1 MTLSQTNKDD
11 AVVTGDII
19 SKFKFMGPALVEASA
34 GTGKTYTITGLVVRL
49 LLGDYGE
56 KVELT
61 PLSIDKMAIMTFTNA
76 ATYDLKRKIRERIHS
91 TRIDLQNPKGGD
103 ELVQR
108 IRKLFTDPKDPN
120 KLKAAILLLTVAER
134 DIDRASIS
142 TIHSFCGGLLKRYA
156 TGAQIALNAEFIK
169 DDLALKEEALVYAIR
184 ELTYNQNLEEAF
196 VAPSV
201 ESPLSPETAPL
212 LGTASLAEDVANNE
226 TTPGG
231 DVKPNSEFD
240 FNAPRSNL
248 AFFEFLRLNN
258 LIDTSKLID
267 DFSDYSAVTVNMY
280 KRLKVNN
287 RVANYASLAEIG
299 RDFYCAGGRMK
310 PRPGVTVDLS
320 EIGKLEKKET
330 KNNST
335 EDSAYVNMVKD
346 CIFRRAL
353 EIFERLKNNLG
364 VLTSDDYLFRLD
376 YALKTKSEAGMV
388 IASEVRRQYPVMF
401 IDEFQDTDP
410 VQFDIVKRIY
420 LDYFA
425 QPGND
430 WYQKIGSSKI
440 PTGFYI
446 IGDPKQAIY
455 SFRGADIDCY
465 LKARAAV
472 KSIGNIG
479 NIGNIGKWPNVYR
492 LDTNY
497 RSDRNLVQAVNYLF
511 DPRYFGRSLML
522 GRENDIAFEPVKSPQ
537 DRQDREQSGFN
548 IEQPDFKAFNFL
560 VLKDS
565 TGNKEERKNL
575 VAKHAVKT
583 IVELMLGGTL
593 TRQQKI
599 RQKIR
604 YQDIAILV
612 NAAADAQIIG
622 KYLTQAGIPY
632 VYGSE
637 RATVQGTP
645 EFKAIIAL
653 MRACCSP
660 RREEIIKLLVSSL
673 FNFTGQELDA
683 LLIGE
688 KFDQIV
694 HFITECTVM
703 WREQGFMALMM
714 KFLFTREVFGS
725 WSINDELSATPG
737 GSQIFTNIMHT
748 AEIAQALSLNAKAPE
763 NLLPLMESL
772 VDQPEGAEQLLETGI
787 DTVIRLPAV
796 EEVVKIVTSH
806 ASKGLEYPIVLMPF
820 AGFGRKKN
828 SKTSF
833 CYVYNEDDENRTR
846 LYDITVG
853 NTEGCKAFEAYVRDN
868 SWEQTRLWY
877 VAATRARHAMFV
889 WVDESES
896 KNSNNEIPAPAKTVF
911 HDFKSKQAQA
921 EDAELIFKVEEFK
934 PQDCVVPDR
943 NWRPRDPKNFT
954 SLAVEIPTANMID
967 AQWRISSYSGLTSV
981 RGTKVRP
988 DIENEALQHREDDPV
1003 LIADDVTSIDLE
1015 PLKPTSASMGEKP
1028 KAEAS
1033 VTQKEPLDLAPEGAL
1048 DSAKLYTRF
1057 TFPRG
1062 AAAGTFLHDVLEH
1075 VSFSTVKTK
1084 DPAENSLNT
1093 QAVQTGSQAGTL
1105 GASTGHTLEDALTHS
1120 LKNIDYNAVS
1130 AAWRPQVLQNDNTVR
1145 DGLGFAPLSTWLRD
1159 VIETPLGGFKLQDL
1173 SDKNCVKEMEFL
1185 LSMPNTISS
1194 GFYST
1199 AAPNQTLNGLINDFY
1214 EREDPQMLEYV
1225 KEAQVSFADVKGLMT
1240 GFIDL
1245 LAIHE
1250 GRFYVIDY
1258 KSNHLG
1264 DEPEAYSYEAMKK
1277 AVAAHRYD
1285 VQYLIYTVAVHRF
1298 LKKVYGSKYSYD
1310 MIGGV
1315 RYLFLRGMSGSL
1327 GIGAKGV
1334 DIEANTYA
1342 PGVFGLRLP
1351 EDLIN
1356 ELDAYFGGTL

>member
-1 MTLSQTNKDD
+1 MTLSQTNALTSLDA

-19 SKFKFMGPALVEASA
+19 SKFKFKGPALVEASA

-56 KVELT
+56 DVELT

-91 TRIDLQNPKGGD
+91 TRIALQSPEGGD

-169 DDLALKEEALVYAIR
+169 DDSALKEEALVYAIR

-212 LGTASLAEDVANNE
+212 LGTASLAEDVANNF

-231 DVKPNSEFD
+231 DVKLNSEFD
-240 FNAPRSNL
+240 FNASRSNF

-267 DFSDYSAVTVNMY
+267 DFSDYSAVTVNMF

-299 RDFYCAGGRMK
+299 RDFYCRGGRMK

-472 KSIGNIG
+472 KSIA
-479 NIGNIGKWPNVYR
+479 IGKGKGPNVYR

-497 RSDRNLVQAVNYLF
+497 RSDSNLVQAVNYLF

-522 GRENDIAFEPVKSPQ
+522 GREHDIAFEPVKSPQ
-537 DRQDREQSGFN
+537 GRELSGFSIEQSN
-548 IEQPDFKAFNFL
+548 FKAFNFL

-593 TRQQKI
+593 TRQKI

-612 NAAADAQIIG
+612 NAEADAQIIE

-673 FNFTGQELDA
+673 FNFTAQELDA

-688 KFDQIV
+688 KFDQLV
-694 HFITECTVM
+694 HFLTECTVM

-763 NLLPLMESL
+763 NLLPLMEGL
-772 VDQPEGAEQLLETGI
+772 VDQPEGTEQLLETGI
-787 DTVIRLPAV
+787 DPVIRLPAV

-820 AGFGRKKN
+820 VGFGRKKN
-828 SKTSF
+828 GKTSF

-889 WVDESES
+889 WVDES

-911 HDFKSKQAQA
+911 NDFMSMQTQA
-921 EDAELIFKVEEFK
+921 EVERLFKVEEFT

-943 NWRPRDPKNFT
+943 NWRQRDTQDFT

-967 AQWRISSYSGLTSV
+967 AKWRISSYSGLTAV

-1003 LIADDVTSIDLE
+1003 LMADDDLTSIDFE
-1015 PLKPTSASMGEKP
+1015 PLKPTSASMGVKH

-1033 VTQKEPLDLAPEGAL
+1033 VTPKEPLDLAPKVAL

-1084 DPAENSLNT
+1084 APAENSLNT
-1093 QAVQTGSQAGTL
+1093 AVLTGAQGGAL
-1105 GASTGHTLEDALTHS
+1105 GSSTGRTLEDALTHS

-1130 AAWRPQVLQNDNTVR
+1130 AVWRPQVLQNDNTVR

-1199 AAPNQTLNGLINDFY
+1199 AASNQTLNGLINDFY
-1214 EREDPQMLEYV
+1214 KREDPQMLEYV

-1315 RYLFLRGMSGSL
+1315 RYLFLRGMSGSSGL
-1327 GIGAKGV
+1327 GAKGT
-1334 DIEANTYA
+1334 DKEANTYA

>member
-1 MTLSQTNKDD
+1 MTLSQTNALTSLDA

-19 SKFKFMGPALVEASA
+19 SKFKFKGPALVEASA

-56 KVELT
+56 DVELT

-91 TRIDLQNPKGGD
+91 TRIALQSPEGGD

-169 DDLALKEEALVYAIR
+169 DDSALKEEALVYAIR

-212 LGTASLAEDVANNE
+212 LGTASLAEDVANNF

-231 DVKPNSEFD
+231 DVKLNSEFD
-240 FNAPRSNL
+240 FNASRSNF

-267 DFSDYSAVTVNMY
+267 DFSDYSAVTVNMF

-299 RDFYCAGGRMK
+299 RDFYCRGGRMK

-472 KSIGNIG
+472 KSIA
-479 NIGNIGKWPNVYR
+479 IGKGKGPNVYR

-497 RSDRNLVQAVNYLF
+497 RSDSNLVQAVNYLF

-522 GRENDIAFEPVKSPQ
+522 GREHDIAFEPVKSPQ
-537 DRQDREQSGFN
+537 GRELSGFSIEQSN
-548 IEQPDFKAFNFL
+548 FKAFNFL

-593 TRQQKI
+593 TRQKI

-612 NAAADAQIIG
+612 NAEADAQIIE

-673 FNFTGQELDA
+673 FNFTAQELDA

-688 KFDQIV
+688 KFDQLV
-694 HFITECTVM
+694 HFLTECTVM

-763 NLLPLMESL
+763 NLLPLMEGL
-772 VDQPEGAEQLLETGI
+772 VDQPEGTEQLLETGI
-787 DTVIRLPAV
+787 DPVIRLPAV

-828 SKTSF
+828 GKTSF

-889 WVDESES
+889 WVDES

-911 HDFKSKQAQA
+911 NDFMSMQTQA
-921 EDAELIFKVEEFK
+921 EVERLFKVEEFT

-943 NWRPRDPKNFT
+943 NWRQRDTQDFT

-967 AQWRISSYSGLTSV
+967 AKWRISSYSGLTAV

-1003 LIADDVTSIDLE
+1003 LMADDDLTSIDFE
-1015 PLKPTSASMGEKP
+1015 PLKPTSASMGVKH

-1033 VTQKEPLDLAPEGAL
+1033 VTPKEPLDLAPKVAL

-1084 DPAENSLNT
+1084 APAENSLNT
-1093 QAVQTGSQAGTL
+1093 AVLTGAQGGAL
-1105 GASTGHTLEDALTHS
+1105 GSSTGRTLEDALTHS

-1130 AAWRPQVLQNDNTVR
+1130 AVWRPQVLQNDNTVR

-1199 AAPNQTLNGLINDFY
+1199 AASNQTLNGLINDFY
-1214 EREDPQMLEYV
+1214 KREDPQMLEYV

-1315 RYLFLRGMSGSL
+1315 RYLFLRGMSGSSGL
-1327 GIGAKGV
+1327 GAKGT
-1334 DIEANTYA
+1334 DKEANTYA

>member
-1 MTLSQTNKDD
+1 MTLSQTNALTSLDA

-19 SKFKFMGPALVEASA
+19 SKFKFKGPALVEASA

-56 KVELT
+56 DVELT

-91 TRIDLQNPKGGD
+91 TRIALQSPEGGD

-169 DDLALKEEALVYAIR
+169 DDSALKEEALVYAIR

-212 LGTASLAEDVANNE
+212 LGTASLAEDVANNF

-231 DVKPNSEFD
+231 DVKLNSEFD
-240 FNAPRSNL
+240 FNASRSNF

-267 DFSDYSAVTVNMY
+267 DFSDYSAVTVNMF

-299 RDFYCAGGRMK
+299 RDFYCRGGRMK

-472 KSIGNIG
+472 KSIA
-479 NIGNIGKWPNVYR
+479 IGKGKGPNVYR

-497 RSDRNLVQAVNYLF
+497 RSDSNLVQAVNYLF

-522 GRENDIAFEPVKSPQ
+522 GREHDIAFEPVKSPQ
-537 DRQDREQSGFN
+537 GRELSGFSIEQSN
-548 IEQPDFKAFNFL
+548 FKAFNFL

-593 TRQQKI
+593 TRQKI

-612 NAAADAQIIG
+612 NAEADAQIIE

-673 FNFTGQELDA
+673 FNFTAQELDA

-688 KFDQIV
+688 KFDQLV
-694 HFITECTVM
+694 HFLTECTVM

-763 NLLPLMESL
+763 NLLPLMEGL
-772 VDQPEGAEQLLETGI
+772 VDQPEGTEQLLETGI
-787 DTVIRLPAV
+787 DPVIRLPAV

-828 SKTSF
+828 GKTSF

-889 WVDESES
+889 WVDES

-911 HDFKSKQAQA
+911 HDFMSMQTQA
-921 EDAELIFKVEEFK
+921 EVERLFKVEEFT

-943 NWRPRDPKNFT
+943 NWRQRDTQDFT

-967 AQWRISSYSGLTSV
+967 AKWRISSYSGLTAV

-1003 LIADDVTSIDLE
+1003 LMADDDLTSIDFE
-1015 PLKPTSASMGEKP
+1015 PLKPTSASMGVKH

-1033 VTQKEPLDLAPEGAL
+1033 VTPKEPLDLAPKVAL

-1084 DPAENSLNT
+1084 APAENSLNT
-1093 QAVQTGSQAGTL
+1093 AVLTGAQGGAL
-1105 GASTGHTLEDALTHS
+1105 GSSTGRTLEDALTHS

-1130 AAWRPQVLQNDNTVR
+1130 AVWRPQVLQNDNTVR

-1199 AAPNQTLNGLINDFY
+1199 AASNQTLNGLINDFY
-1214 EREDPQMLEYV
+1214 KREDPQMLEYV

-1315 RYLFLRGMSGSL
+1315 RYLFLRGMSGSSGL
-1327 GIGAKGV
+1327 GAKGT
-1334 DIEANTYA
+1334 DKEANTYA

>member
-1 MTLSQTNKDD
+1 MTLSQTNALTSLDA

-19 SKFKFMGPALVEASA
+19 SKFKFKGPALVEASA

-56 KVELT
+56 DVELT

-91 TRIDLQNPKGGD
+91 TRIALQSPEGGD

-169 DDLALKEEALVYAIR
+169 DDSALKEEALVYAIR

-212 LGTASLAEDVANNE
+212 LGTASLAEDVANNF

-231 DVKPNSEFD
+231 DVKLNSEFD
-240 FNAPRSNL
+240 FNASRSNF

-267 DFSDYSAVTVNMY
+267 DFSDYSAVTVNMF

-299 RDFYCAGGRMK
+299 RDFYCRGGRMK

-472 KSIGNIG
+472 KSIA
-479 NIGNIGKWPNVYR
+479 IGKGKGPNVYR

-497 RSDRNLVQAVNYLF
+497 RSDSNLVQAVNYLF

-522 GRENDIAFEPVKSPQ
+522 GREHDIAFEPVKSPQ
-537 DRQDREQSGFN
+537 GRELSGFSIEQSN
-548 IEQPDFKAFNFL
+548 FKAFNFL

-593 TRQQKI
+593 TRQKI

-612 NAAADAQIIG
+612 NAEADAQIIE

-645 EFKAIIAL
+645 EFKAIIAI

-673 FNFTGQELDA
+673 FNFTAQELDA

-688 KFDQIV
+688 KFDQLV
-694 HFITECTVM
+694 HFLTECTVM

-763 NLLPLMESL
+763 NLLPLMEGL
-772 VDQPEGAEQLLETGI
+772 VDQPEGTEQLLETGI
-787 DTVIRLPAV
+787 DPVIRLPAV

-828 SKTSF
+828 GKTSF

-889 WVDESES
+889 WVDES

-911 HDFKSKQAQA
+911 NDFMSMQTQA
-921 EDAELIFKVEEFK
+921 EVERLFKVEEFT

-943 NWRPRDPKNFT
+943 NWRQRDTQDFT

-967 AQWRISSYSGLTSV
+967 AKWRISSYSGLTAV

-1003 LIADDVTSIDLE
+1003 LMADDDLTSIDFE
-1015 PLKPTSASMGEKP
+1015 PLKPTSASMGVKH

-1033 VTQKEPLDLAPEGAL
+1033 VTPKEPLDLAPKVAL

-1084 DPAENSLNT
+1084 APAENSLNT
-1093 QAVQTGSQAGTL
+1093 AVLTGAQGGAL
-1105 GASTGHTLEDALTHS
+1105 GSSTGRTLEDALTHS

-1130 AAWRPQVLQNDNTVR
+1130 AVWRPQVLQNDNTVR

-1199 AAPNQTLNGLINDFY
+1199 AASNQTLNGLINDFY
-1214 EREDPQMLEYV
+1214 KREDPQMLEYV

-1315 RYLFLRGMSGSL
+1315 RYLFLRGMSGSSGL
-1327 GIGAKGV
+1327 GAKGT
-1334 DIEANTYA
+1334 DKEANTYA

>member
-1 MTLSQTNKDD
+1 MTLSQTNALTSLDA

-19 SKFKFMGPALVEASA
+19 SKFKFKGPALVEASA

-56 KVELT
+56 DVELT

-91 TRIDLQNPKGGD
+91 TRIALQSPEGGD

-169 DDLALKEEALVYAIR
+169 DDSALKEEALVYAIR

-212 LGTASLAEDVANNE
+212 LGTASLAEDVANNF

-231 DVKPNSEFD
+231 DVKLNSEFD
-240 FNAPRSNL
+240 FNASRSNF

-267 DFSDYSAVTVNMY
+267 DFSDYSAVTVNMF

-299 RDFYCAGGRMK
+299 RDFYCRGGRMK

-472 KSIGNIG
+472 KSIA
-479 NIGNIGKWPNVYR
+479 IGKGKGPNVYR

-497 RSDRNLVQAVNYLF
+497 RSDSNLVQAVNYLF

-522 GRENDIAFEPVKSPQ
+522 GREHDIAFEPVKSPQ
-537 DRQDREQSGFN
+537 GRELSGFSIEQSN
-548 IEQPDFKAFNFL
+548 FKAFNFL

-593 TRQQKI
+593 TRQKI

-612 NAAADAQIIG
+612 NAEADAQIIE

-673 FNFTGQELDA
+673 FNFTAQELDA

-688 KFDQIV
+688 KFDQLV
-694 HFITECTVM
+694 HFLTECTVM

-763 NLLPLMESL
+763 NLLPLMEGL
-772 VDQPEGAEQLLETGI
+772 VDQPEGTEQLLETGI
-787 DTVIRLPAV
+787 DPVIRLPAV

-828 SKTSF
+828 GKTSF

-889 WVDESES
+889 WVDES

-911 HDFKSKQAQA
+911 NDFMSMQTQA
-921 EDAELIFKVEEFK
+921 EVERLFKVEEFT

-943 NWRPRDPKNFT
+943 NWRQRDTQDFT

-967 AQWRISSYSGLTSV
+967 AKWRISSYSGLTAV

-1003 LIADDVTSIDLE
+1003 LMADDDLTSIDFE
-1015 PLKPTSASMGEKP
+1015 PLKPTSASMGVKH

-1033 VTQKEPLDLAPEGAL
+1033 VTPKEPLDLAPKVAL

-1084 DPAENSLNT
+1084 APAENSLNT
-1093 QAVQTGSQAGTL
+1093 AVLTGAQGGAL
-1105 GASTGHTLEDALTHS
+1105 GSSTGRTLEDALTHS

-1130 AAWRPQVLQNDNTVR
+1130 AVWRPQVLQNDNTVR

-1199 AAPNQTLNGLINDFY
+1199 AALNQTLNGLINDFY
-1214 EREDPQMLEYV
+1214 KREDPQMLEYV

-1315 RYLFLRGMSGSL
+1315 RYLFLRGMSGSSGL
-1327 GIGAKGV
+1327 GAKGT
-1334 DIEANTYA
+1334 DKEANTYA

>member
-1 MTLSQTNKDD
+1 MTLSQTNALTSLDA

-19 SKFKFMGPALVEASA
+19 SKFKFKGPALVEASA

-56 KVELT
+56 DVELT

-91 TRIDLQNPKGGD
+91 TRIALQSPEGGD

-169 DDLALKEEALVYAIR
+169 DDSALKEEALVYAIR

-201 ESPLSPETAPL
+201 ESPLSPETATL
-212 LGTASLAEDVANNE
+212 LGTASLAEDVANNF

-231 DVKPNSEFD
+231 DVKLNSEFD
-240 FNAPRSNL
+240 FNASRSNF

-267 DFSDYSAVTVNMY
+267 DFSDYSAVTVNMF

-299 RDFYCAGGRMK
+299 RDFYCRGGRMK

-472 KSIGNIG
+472 KSIA
-479 NIGNIGKWPNVYR
+479 IGKGKGPNVYR

-497 RSDRNLVQAVNYLF
+497 RSDSNLVQAVNYLF

-522 GRENDIAFEPVKSPQ
+522 GREHDIAFEPVKSPQ
-537 DRQDREQSGFN
+537 GRELSGFSIEQSN
-548 IEQPDFKAFNFL
+548 FKAFNFL

-593 TRQQKI
+593 TRQKI

-612 NAAADAQIIG
+612 NAEADAQIIE

-673 FNFTGQELDA
+673 FNFTAQELDA

-688 KFDQIV
+688 KFDQLV
-694 HFITECTVM
+694 HFLTECTVM

-763 NLLPLMESL
+763 NLLPLMEGL
-772 VDQPEGAEQLLETGI
+772 VDQPEGTEQLLETGI
-787 DTVIRLPAV
+787 DPVIRLPAV

-828 SKTSF
+828 GKTSF

-889 WVDESES
+889 WVDES

-911 HDFKSKQAQA
+911 NDFMSMQTQA
-921 EDAELIFKVEEFK
+921 EVERLFKVEEFT

-943 NWRPRDPKNFT
+943 NWRQRDTQDFT

-967 AQWRISSYSGLTSV
+967 AKWRISSYSGLTAV

-1003 LIADDVTSIDLE
+1003 LMADDDLTSIDFE
-1015 PLKPTSASMGEKP
+1015 PLKPTSASMGVKH

-1033 VTQKEPLDLAPEGAL
+1033 VTPKEPLDLAPKVAL

-1084 DPAENSLNT
+1084 APAENSLNT
-1093 QAVQTGSQAGTL
+1093 AVLTGAQGGAL
-1105 GASTGHTLEDALTHS
+1105 GSSTGRTLEDALTHS

-1130 AAWRPQVLQNDNTVR
+1130 AVWRPQVLQNDNTVR

-1199 AAPNQTLNGLINDFY
+1199 AASNQTLNGLINDFY
-1214 EREDPQMLEYV
+1214 KREDPQMLEYV

-1315 RYLFLRGMSGSL
+1315 RYLFLRGMSGSSGL
-1327 GIGAKGV
+1327 GAKGT
-1334 DIEANTYA
+1334 DKEANTYA

>member
-1 MTLSQTNKDD
+1 MTLSQTNALTSLDA

-19 SKFKFMGPALVEASA
+19 SKFKFKGPALVEASA

-56 KVELT
+56 DVELT

-91 TRIDLQNPKGGD
+91 TRIALQSPEGGD

-169 DDLALKEEALVYAIR
+169 DDSALKEEALVYAIR

-212 LGTASLAEDVANNE
+212 LGTASLAEDVANNF

-231 DVKPNSEFD
+231 DVKLNSEFD
-240 FNAPRSNL
+240 FNASRSNF

-267 DFSDYSAVTVNMY
+267 DFSDYSAVTVNMF

-299 RDFYCAGGRMK
+299 RDFYCRGGRMK

-472 KSIGNIG
+472 KSIA
-479 NIGNIGKWPNVYR
+479 IGKGKGPNVYR

-497 RSDRNLVQAVNYLF
+497 RSDSNLVQAVNYLF

-522 GRENDIAFEPVKSPQ
+522 GREHDIAFEPVKSPQ
-537 DRQDREQSGFN
+537 GRELSGFSIEQSN
-548 IEQPDFKAFNFL
+548 FKAFNFL

-593 TRQQKI
+593 TRQKI

-612 NAAADAQIIG
+612 NAEADAQIIE

-673 FNFTGQELDA
+673 FNFTAQELDA

-688 KFDQIV
+688 KFDQLV
-694 HFITECTVM
+694 HFLTECTVM

-763 NLLPLMESL
+763 NLLPLMEGL
-772 VDQPEGAEQLLETGI
+772 VDQPEGTEQLLETGI
-787 DTVIRLPAV
+787 DPVIRLPAV

-828 SKTSF
+828 GKTSF

-889 WVDESES
+889 WVDES

-911 HDFKSKQAQA
+911 NDFMSMQTQA
-921 EDAELIFKVEEFK
+921 EVERLFKVEEFT

-943 NWRPRDPKNFT
+943 NWRQRDTQDFT

-967 AQWRISSYSGLTSV
+967 AKWRISSYSGLTAV

-1003 LIADDVTSIDLE
+1003 LMADDDLTSIDFE
-1015 PLKPTSASMGEKP
+1015 PLKPTSASMGVKH

-1033 VTQKEPLDLAPEGAL
+1033 VTPKEPLDLAPKVAL

-1084 DPAENSLNT
+1084 APAENSLNT
-1093 QAVQTGSQAGTL
+1093 AVLTGAQGGAL
-1105 GASTGHTLEDALTHS
+1105 GSSTGRTLEDALTHS

-1130 AAWRPQVLQNDNTVR
+1130 AVWRPQVLQNDNTVR

-1199 AAPNQTLNGLINDFY
+1199 AASNQTLNGLINDFY
-1214 EREDPQMLEYV
+1214 KREDPQMLEYV

-1315 RYLFLRGMSGSL
+1315 RYLFLRGMSGSSGL
-1327 GIGAKGV
+1327 GAKGT
-1334 DIEANTYA
+1334 DKEANTYA

-1356 ELDAYFGGTL
+1356 ELGAYFGGTL

>member
-1 MTLSQTNKDD
+1 MTLSQTNALTSLDA

-19 SKFKFMGPALVEASA
+19 SKFKFKGPALVEASA

-56 KVELT
+56 DVELT

-91 TRIDLQNPKGGD
+91 TRIALQSPEGGD

-169 DDLALKEEALVYAIR
+169 DDSALKEEALVYAIR

-212 LGTASLAEDVANNE
+212 LGTASLAEDVANNF

-231 DVKPNSEFD
+231 DVKLNSEFD
-240 FNAPRSNL
+240 FNASRSNF

-267 DFSDYSAVTVNMY
+267 DFSDYSAVTVNMF

-299 RDFYCAGGRMK
+299 RDFYCRGGRMK

-472 KSIGNIG
+472 KSIA
-479 NIGNIGKWPNVYR
+479 IGKGKGPNVYR

-497 RSDRNLVQAVNYLF
+497 RSDSNLVQAVNYLF

-522 GRENDIAFEPVKSPQ
+522 GREHDIAFEPVKSPQ
-537 DRQDREQSGFN
+537 GRELSGFSIEQSN
-548 IEQPDFKAFNFL
+548 FKAFNFL

-565 TGNKEERKNL
+565 TSNKEERKNL

-593 TRQQKI
+593 TRQKI

-612 NAAADAQIIG
+612 NAEADAQIIE

-673 FNFTGQELDA
+673 FNFTAQELDA

-688 KFDQIV
+688 KFDQLV
-694 HFITECTVM
+694 HFLTECTVM

-763 NLLPLMESL
+763 NLLPLMEGL
-772 VDQPEGAEQLLETGI
+772 VDQPEGTEQLLETGI
-787 DTVIRLPAV
+787 DPVIRLPAV

-828 SKTSF
+828 GKTSF

-889 WVDESES
+889 WVDES

-911 HDFKSKQAQA
+911 NDFMSMQTQA
-921 EDAELIFKVEEFK
+921 EVERLFKVEEFT

-943 NWRPRDPKNFT
+943 NWRQRDTQDFT

-967 AQWRISSYSGLTSV
+967 AKWRISSYSGLTAV

-1003 LIADDVTSIDLE
+1003 LMADDDLTSIDFE
-1015 PLKPTSASMGEKP
+1015 PLKPTSASMGVKH

-1033 VTQKEPLDLAPEGAL
+1033 VTPKEPLDLAPKVAL

-1084 DPAENSLNT
+1084 APAENSLNT
-1093 QAVQTGSQAGTL
+1093 AVLTGAQGGAL
-1105 GASTGHTLEDALTHS
+1105 GSSTGRTLEDALTHS

-1130 AAWRPQVLQNDNTVR
+1130 AVWRPQVLQNDNTVR

-1199 AAPNQTLNGLINDFY
+1199 AASNQTLNGLINDFY
-1214 EREDPQMLEYV
+1214 KREDPQMLEYV

-1315 RYLFLRGMSGSL
+1315 RYLFLRGMSGSSGL
-1327 GIGAKGV
+1327 GAKGT
-1334 DIEANTYA
+1334 DKEANTYA

>member
-1 MTLSQTNKDD
+1 MTLSQTNALTSLDA

-19 SKFKFMGPALVEASA
+19 SKFKFKGPALVEASA

-56 KVELT
+56 DVELT

-91 TRIDLQNPKGGD
+91 TRIALQSPEGGD

-169 DDLALKEEALVYAIR
+169 DDSALKEEALVYAIR

-212 LGTASLAEDVANNE
+212 LGTASLAEDVANNF

-231 DVKPNSEFD
+231 DVKLNSEFD
-240 FNAPRSNL
+240 FNASRSNF

-267 DFSDYSAVTVNMY
+267 DFSDYSAVTVNMF

-299 RDFYCAGGRMK
+299 RDFYCRGGRMK

-472 KSIGNIG
+472 KSIA
-479 NIGNIGKWPNVYR
+479 IGKGKGPNVYR

-497 RSDRNLVQAVNYLF
+497 RSDSNLVQAVNYLF

-522 GRENDIAFEPVKSPQ
+522 GREHDIAFEPVKSPQ
-537 DRQDREQSGFN
+537 GRELSGFSIEQSN
-548 IEQPDFKAFNFL
+548 FKAFNFL

-593 TRQQKI
+593 TRQKI

-612 NAAADAQIIG
+612 NAEADAQIIE

-645 EFKAIIAL
+645 EFKAIIVL

-673 FNFTGQELDA
+673 FNFTAQELDA

-688 KFDQIV
+688 KFDQLV
-694 HFITECTVM
+694 HFLTECTVM

-763 NLLPLMESL
+763 NLLPLMEGL
-772 VDQPEGAEQLLETGI
+772 VDQPEGTEQLLETGI
-787 DTVIRLPAV
+787 DPVIRLPAV

-828 SKTSF
+828 GKTSF

-889 WVDESES
+889 WVDES

-911 HDFKSKQAQA
+911 NDFMSMQTQA
-921 EDAELIFKVEEFK
+921 EVERLFKVEEFT

-943 NWRPRDPKNFT
+943 NWRQRDTQDFT

-967 AQWRISSYSGLTSV
+967 AKWRISSYSGLTAV

-1003 LIADDVTSIDLE
+1003 LMADDDLTSIDFE
-1015 PLKPTSASMGEKP
+1015 PLKPTSASMGVKH

-1033 VTQKEPLDLAPEGAL
+1033 VTPKEPLDLAPKVAL

-1084 DPAENSLNT
+1084 APAENSLNT
-1093 QAVQTGSQAGTL
+1093 AVLTGAQGGAL
-1105 GASTGHTLEDALTHS
+1105 GSSTGRTLEDALTHS

-1130 AAWRPQVLQNDNTVR
+1130 AVWRPQVLQNDNTVR

-1199 AAPNQTLNGLINDFY
+1199 AASNQTLNGLINDFY
-1214 EREDPQMLEYV
+1214 KREDPQMLEYV

-1315 RYLFLRGMSGSL
+1315 RYLFLRGMSGSSGL
-1327 GIGAKGV
+1327 GAKGT
-1334 DIEANTYA
+1334 DKEANTYA

>member
-1 MTLSQTNKDD
+1 MTLSQTNALTSLDA

-19 SKFKFMGPALVEASA
+19 SKFKFKGPALVEASA

-56 KVELT
+56 DVELT

-91 TRIDLQNPKGGD
+91 TRIALQSPEGGD

-142 TIHSFCGGLLKRYA
+142 TIQSFCGGLLKRYA

-169 DDLALKEEALVYAIR
+169 DDSALKEEALVYAIR

-212 LGTASLAEDVANNE
+212 LGTASLAEDVANNF

-231 DVKPNSEFD
+231 DVKLNSEFD
-240 FNAPRSNL
+240 FNASRSNF

-267 DFSDYSAVTVNMY
+267 DFSDYSAVTVNMF

-299 RDFYCAGGRMK
+299 RDFYCRGGRMK

-472 KSIGNIG
+472 KSIA
-479 NIGNIGKWPNVYR
+479 IGKGKGPNVYR

-497 RSDRNLVQAVNYLF
+497 RSDSNLVQAVNYLF

-522 GRENDIAFEPVKSPQ
+522 GREHDIAFEPVKSPQ
-537 DRQDREQSGFN
+537 GRELSGFSIEQSN
-548 IEQPDFKAFNFL
+548 FKAFNFL

-593 TRQQKI
+593 TRQKI

-612 NAAADAQIIG
+612 NAEADAQIIE
-622 KYLTQAGIPY
+622 KYLTQAVIPY
-632 VYGSE
+632 VNGSE

-673 FNFTGQELDA
+673 FNFTAQELDA

-688 KFDQIV
+688 KFDQLV
-694 HFITECTVM
+694 HFLTECTVM

-763 NLLPLMESL
+763 NLLPLMEGL
-772 VDQPEGAEQLLETGI
+772 VDQPEGTEQLLETGI
-787 DTVIRLPAV
+787 DPVIRLPAV

-828 SKTSF
+828 GKTSF

-889 WVDESES
+889 WVDES

-911 HDFKSKQAQA
+911 NDFMSMQTQA
-921 EDAELIFKVEEFK
+921 EVERLFKVEEFT

-943 NWRPRDPKNFT
+943 NWRQRDTQDFT

-967 AQWRISSYSGLTSV
+967 AKWRISSYSGLTAV

-1003 LIADDVTSIDLE
+1003 LMADDDLTSIDFE
-1015 PLKPTSASMGEKP
+1015 PLKPTSASMGVKH

-1033 VTQKEPLDLAPEGAL
+1033 VTPKEPLDLAPKVAL

-1084 DPAENSLNT
+1084 APAENSLNT
-1093 QAVQTGSQAGTL
+1093 AVLTGAQGGAL
-1105 GASTGHTLEDALTHS
+1105 GSSTGRTLEDALTHS

-1130 AAWRPQVLQNDNTVR
+1130 AVWRPQVLQNDNTVR

-1199 AAPNQTLNGLINDFY
+1199 AASNQTLNGLINDFY
-1214 EREDPQMLEYV
+1214 KREDPQMLEYV

-1315 RYLFLRGMSGSL
+1315 RYLFLRGMSGSSGL
-1327 GIGAKGV
+1327 GAKGT
-1334 DIEANTYA
+1334 DKEANTYA

>member
-1 MTLSQTNKDD
+1 MTLSQTNALTSLDA

-19 SKFKFMGPALVEASA
+19 SKFKFKGPALVEASA

-56 KVELT
+56 DVELT

-91 TRIDLQNPKGGD
+91 TRIALQSPEGGD

-169 DDLALKEEALVYAIR
+169 DDSALKEEALVYAIR

-212 LGTASLAEDVANNE
+212 LGTASLAEDVANNF

-231 DVKPNSEFD
+231 DVKLNSEFD
-240 FNAPRSNL
+240 FNASRSNF

-267 DFSDYSAVTVNMY
+267 DFSDYSAVTVNMF

-299 RDFYCAGGRMK
+299 RDFYCRGGRMK

-472 KSIGNIG
+472 KSIA
-479 NIGNIGKWPNVYR
+479 IGKGKGPNVYR

-497 RSDRNLVQAVNYLF
+497 RSDSNLVQAVNYLF

-522 GRENDIAFEPVKSPQ
+522 GREHDIAFEPVKSPQ
-537 DRQDREQSGFN
+537 GRELSGFSIEQSN
-548 IEQPDFKAFNFL
+548 FKAFNFL

-593 TRQQKI
+593 TRQKI

-612 NAAADAQIIG
+612 NAEADAQIIE

-673 FNFTGQELDA
+673 FNFTAQELDA

-688 KFDQIV
+688 KFDQLV
-694 HFITECTVM
+694 HFLTECTVM

-763 NLLPLMESL
+763 NLLPLMEGL
-772 VDQPEGAEQLLETGI
+772 VVQPEGTEQLLETGI
-787 DTVIRLPAV
+787 DPVIRLPAV

-828 SKTSF
+828 GKTSF

-889 WVDESES
+889 WVDES

-911 HDFKSKQAQA
+911 NDFMSMQTQA
-921 EDAELIFKVEEFK
+921 EVERLFKVEEFT

-943 NWRPRDPKNFT
+943 NWRQRDTQDFT

-967 AQWRISSYSGLTSV
+967 AKWRISSYSGLTAV

-1003 LIADDVTSIDLE
+1003 LMADDDLTSIDFE
-1015 PLKPTSASMGEKP
+1015 PLKPTSASMGVKH

-1033 VTQKEPLDLAPEGAL
+1033 VTPKEPLDLAPKVAL

-1084 DPAENSLNT
+1084 APAENSLNT
-1093 QAVQTGSQAGTL
+1093 AVLTGAQGGAL
-1105 GASTGHTLEDALTHS
+1105 GSSTGRTLEDALTHS

-1130 AAWRPQVLQNDNTVR
+1130 AVWRPQVLQNDNTVR

-1199 AAPNQTLNGLINDFY
+1199 AASNQTLNGLINDFY
-1214 EREDPQMLEYV
+1214 KREDPQMLEYV

-1315 RYLFLRGMSGSL
+1315 RYLFLRGMSGSSGL
-1327 GIGAKGV
+1327 GAKGT
-1334 DIEANTYA
+1334 DKEANTNA

>member
-1 MTLSQTNKDD
+1 MTLSQTNALTSLDA

-19 SKFKFMGPALVEASA
+19 SKFKFKGPALVEASA

-56 KVELT
+56 DVELT

-91 TRIDLQNPKGGD
+91 TRIALQSPEGGD

-169 DDLALKEEALVYAIR
+169 DDSALKEEALVYAIR

-231 DVKPNSEFD
+231 DVKLNSEFD
-240 FNAPRSNL
+240 FNASRSNF

-267 DFSDYSAVTVNMY
+267 DFSDYSAVTVNMF

-299 RDFYCAGGRMK
+299 RDFYCRGGRMK

-472 KSIGNIG
+472 KSIA
-479 NIGNIGKWPNVYR
+479 IGKGKGPNVYR

-497 RSDRNLVQAVNYLF
+497 RSDSNLVQAVNYLF

-522 GRENDIAFEPVKSPQ
+522 GREHDIAFEPVKSPQ
-537 DRQDREQSGFN
+537 GRELSGFSIEQSN
-548 IEQPDFKAFNFL
+548 FKAFNFL

-593 TRQQKI
+593 TRQKI

-612 NAAADAQIIG
+612 NAEADAQIIE

-673 FNFTGQELDA
+673 FNFTAQELDA

-688 KFDQIV
+688 KFDQLV
-694 HFITECTVM
+694 HFLTECTVM

-763 NLLPLMESL
+763 NLLPLMEGL
-772 VDQPEGAEQLLETGI
+772 VDQPEGTEQLLETGI
-787 DTVIRLPAV
+787 DPVIRLPAV

-828 SKTSF
+828 GKTSF

-889 WVDESES
+889 WVDES

-911 HDFKSKQAQA
+911 NDFMSMQTQA
-921 EDAELIFKVEEFK
+921 EVECLFKVEEFT

-943 NWRPRDPKNFT
+943 NWRQRDTQDFT

-967 AQWRISSYSGLTSV
+967 AKWRISSYSGLTAV

-1003 LIADDVTSIDLE
+1003 LMADDDLTSIDFE
-1015 PLKPTSASMGEKP
+1015 PLKPTSASMGVKH

-1033 VTQKEPLDLAPEGAL
+1033 VTPKEPLDLAPKVAL

-1084 DPAENSLNT
+1084 APAENSLNT
-1093 QAVQTGSQAGTL
+1093 AVLTGAQGGAL
-1105 GASTGHTLEDALTHS
+1105 GSSTGRTLEDALTHS

-1130 AAWRPQVLQNDNTVR
+1130 AVWRPQVLQNDNTVR

-1199 AAPNQTLNGLINDFY
+1199 AASNQTLNGLINDFY
-1214 EREDPQMLEYV
+1214 KRKDPQMLEYV

-1315 RYLFLRGMSGSL
+1315 RYLFLRGMSGSSGL
-1327 GIGAKGV
+1327 GAKGT
-1334 DIEANTYA
+1334 DKEANTYA

>member
-1 MTLSQTNKDD
+1 MTLSQTNALTSLDA

-19 SKFKFMGPALVEASA
+19 SKFKFKGPALVEASA

-56 KVELT
+56 DVELT

-91 TRIDLQNPKGGD
+91 TRIALQSPEGGD

-169 DDLALKEEALVYAIR
+169 DDSALKEEALVYAIR

-212 LGTASLAEDVANNE
+212 LGTASLAEDVANNF

-231 DVKPNSEFD
+231 DVKLNSEFD
-240 FNAPRSNL
+240 FNASRSNF

-267 DFSDYSAVTVNMY
+267 DFSDYSAVTVNMF

-299 RDFYCAGGRMK
+299 RDFYCRGGRMK

-472 KSIGNIG
+472 KSIA
-479 NIGNIGKWPNVYR
+479 IGKGKGPNVYR

-497 RSDRNLVQAVNYLF
+497 RSDSNLVQAVNYLF

-522 GRENDIAFEPVKSPQ
+522 GREHDIAFEPVKSPQ
-537 DRQDREQSGFN
+537 GRELSGFSIEQSN
-548 IEQPDFKAFNFL
+548 FKAFNFL

-593 TRQQKI
+593 TRQKI

-612 NAAADAQIIG
+612 NAEADAQIIE

-673 FNFTGQELDA
+673 FNFTAQELDA

-688 KFDQIV
+688 KFDQLV
-694 HFITECTVM
+694 HFLTECTVM

-763 NLLPLMESL
+763 NLLPLMEGL
-772 VDQPEGAEQLLETGI
+772 VDQPEGTEQLLETGI
-787 DTVIRLPAV
+787 DPVIRLPAV

-828 SKTSF
+828 GKTSF

-889 WVDESES
+889 WVDES

-911 HDFKSKQAQA
+911 NDFMSMQTQA
-921 EDAELIFKVEEFK
+921 EVERLFKVEEFT

-943 NWRPRDPKNFT
+943 NWRQRDTQDFT

-967 AQWRISSYSGLTSV
+967 AKWSISSYSGLTAV

-1003 LIADDVTSIDLE
+1003 LMADDDLTSIDFE
-1015 PLKPTSASMGEKP
+1015 PLKPTSASMGVKH

-1033 VTQKEPLDLAPEGAL
+1033 VTPKEPLDLAPKVAL

-1084 DPAENSLNT
+1084 APAENSLNT
-1093 QAVQTGSQAGTL
+1093 AVLTGAQGGAL
-1105 GASTGHTLEDALTHS
+1105 GSSTGRTLEDALTHS

-1130 AAWRPQVLQNDNTVR
+1130 AVWRPQVLQNDNTVR

-1199 AAPNQTLNGLINDFY
+1199 AASNQTLNGLINDFY
-1214 EREDPQMLEYV
+1214 KREDPQMLEYV

-1310 MIGGV
+1310 MIGGL
-1315 RYLFLRGMSGSL
+1315 RYLFLRGMSGSSGL
-1327 GIGAKGV
+1327 GAKGT
-1334 DIEANTYA
+1334 DKEANTYA

>member
-1 MTLSQTNKDD
+1 MTLSQTNALTSLDA

-19 SKFKFMGPALVEASA
+19 SKFKFKGPALVEASA

-56 KVELT
+56 DVELT

-91 TRIDLQNPKGGD
+91 TRIALQSPEGGD

-169 DDLALKEEALVYAIR
+169 DDSALKEEALVYAIR

-212 LGTASLAEDVANNE
+212 LGTASLAEDVANNF

-231 DVKPNSEFD
+231 DVKLNSEFD
-240 FNAPRSNL
+240 FNASRSNF

-258 LIDTSKLID
+258 LINTSKLID
-267 DFSDYSAVTVNMY
+267 DFSDYSAVTVNMF

-299 RDFYCAGGRMK
+299 RDFYCRGGRMK

-472 KSIGNIG
+472 KSIA
-479 NIGNIGKWPNVYR
+479 IGKGKGPNVYR

-497 RSDRNLVQAVNYLF
+497 RSDSNLVQAVNYLF

-522 GRENDIAFEPVKSPQ
+522 GREHDIAFEPVKSPQ
-537 DRQDREQSGFN
+537 GRELSGFSIEQSN
-548 IEQPDFKAFNFL
+548 FKAFNFL

-593 TRQQKI
+593 TRQKI

-612 NAAADAQIIG
+612 NAEADAQIIE

-673 FNFTGQELDA
+673 FNFTAQELDA

-688 KFDQIV
+688 KFDQLV
-694 HFITECTVM
+694 HFLTECTVM

-763 NLLPLMESL
+763 NLLPLMEGL
-772 VDQPEGAEQLLETGI
+772 VDQPEGTEQLLETGI
-787 DTVIRLPAV
+787 DPVIRLPAV

-828 SKTSF
+828 GKTSF

-889 WVDESES
+889 WVDES

-911 HDFKSKQAQA
+911 NDFMSMQTQA
-921 EDAELIFKVEEFK
+921 EVERLFKVEEFT

-943 NWRPRDPKNFT
+943 NWRQRDTQDFT

-967 AQWRISSYSGLTSV
+967 AKWRISSYSGLTAV

-1003 LIADDVTSIDLE
+1003 LMADDDLTSIDFE
-1015 PLKPTSASMGEKP
+1015 PLKPTSASMGVKH

-1033 VTQKEPLDLAPEGAL
+1033 VTPKEPLDLAPKVAL

-1084 DPAENSLNT
+1084 APAENSLNT
-1093 QAVQTGSQAGTL
+1093 AVLTGAQGGAL
-1105 GASTGHTLEDALTHS
+1105 GSSTGRTLEDALTHS

-1130 AAWRPQVLQNDNTVR
+1130 AVWRPQVLQNDNTVR

-1185 LSMPNTISS
+1185 LSMPNTSSS

-1199 AAPNQTLNGLINDFY
+1199 AASNQTLNGLINDFY
-1214 EREDPQMLEYV
+1214 KREDPQMLEYV

-1315 RYLFLRGMSGSL
+1315 RYLFLRGMSGSSGL
-1327 GIGAKGV
+1327 GAKGT
-1334 DIEANTYA
+1334 DKEANTYA

>member
-1 MTLSQTNKDD
+1 MTLSQTNALTSLDA

-19 SKFKFMGPALVEASA
+19 SKFKFKGPALVEASA

-56 KVELT
+56 DVELT

-91 TRIDLQNPKGGD
+91 TRIALQSPEGGD

-169 DDLALKEEALVYAIR
+169 DDSALKEEALVYAIR

-212 LGTASLAEDVANNE
+212 LGTASLAEDVANNF
-226 TTPGG
+226 TTPSG
-231 DVKPNSEFD
+231 DVKLNSEFD
-240 FNAPRSNL
+240 FNASRSNF

-267 DFSDYSAVTVNMY
+267 DFSDYSAVTVNMF

-299 RDFYCAGGRMK
+299 CDFYCRGGRMK

-472 KSIGNIG
+472 KSIA
-479 NIGNIGKWPNVYR
+479 IGKGKGPNVYR

-497 RSDRNLVQAVNYLF
+497 RSDSNLVQAVNYLF

-522 GRENDIAFEPVKSPQ
+522 GREHDIAFEPVKSPQ
-537 DRQDREQSGFN
+537 GRELSGFSIEQSN
-548 IEQPDFKAFNFL
+548 FKAFNFL

-593 TRQQKI
+593 TRQKI

-612 NAAADAQIIG
+612 NAEADAQIIE

-673 FNFTGQELDA
+673 FNFTAQELDA

-688 KFDQIV
+688 KFDQLV
-694 HFITECTVM
+694 HFLTECTVM

-763 NLLPLMESL
+763 NLLPLMEGL
-772 VDQPEGAEQLLETGI
+772 VDQPEGTEQLLETGI
-787 DTVIRLPAV
+787 DPVIRLPAV

-828 SKTSF
+828 GKTSF

-889 WVDESES
+889 WVDES

-911 HDFKSKQAQA
+911 NDFMSMQTQA
-921 EDAELIFKVEEFK
+921 EVERLFKVEEFT

-943 NWRPRDPKNFT
+943 NWRQRDTQDFT

-967 AQWRISSYSGLTSV
+967 AKWRISSYSGLTAV

-1003 LIADDVTSIDLE
+1003 LMADDDLTSIDFE
-1015 PLKPTSASMGEKP
+1015 PLKPTSASMGVKH

-1033 VTQKEPLDLAPEGAL
+1033 VTPKEPLDLAPKVAL

-1084 DPAENSLNT
+1084 APAENSLNT
-1093 QAVQTGSQAGTL
+1093 AVLTGAQGGAL
-1105 GASTGHTLEDALTHS
+1105 GSSTGRTLEDALTHS

-1130 AAWRPQVLQNDNTVR
+1130 AVWRPQVLQNDNTVR

-1199 AAPNQTLNGLINDFY
+1199 AASNQTLNGLINDFY
-1214 EREDPQMLEYV
+1214 KREDPQMLEYV

-1315 RYLFLRGMSGSL
+1315 RYLFLRGMSGSSGL
-1327 GIGAKGV
+1327 GAKGT
-1334 DIEANTYA
+1334 DKEANTYA

>member
-1 MTLSQTNKDD
+1 MTLSQTNALTSLDA

-19 SKFKFMGPALVEASA
+19 SKFKFKGPALVEASA

-56 KVELT
+56 DVELT

-91 TRIDLQNPKGGD
+91 TRIALQSPEGGD

-169 DDLALKEEALVYAIR
+169 DDSALKEEALVYAIR

-212 LGTASLAEDVANNE
+212 LGTASLAEDVANNF

-231 DVKPNSEFD
+231 DVKLNSEFD
-240 FNAPRSNL
+240 FNASRSNF

-267 DFSDYSAVTVNMY
+267 DFSDYSAVTVNMF

-299 RDFYCAGGRMK
+299 RDFYCRGGRMK

-472 KSIGNIG
+472 KSIA
-479 NIGNIGKWPNVYR
+479 IGKGKGPNVYR

-497 RSDRNLVQAVNYLF
+497 RSDSNLVQAVNYLF

-522 GRENDIAFEPVKSPQ
+522 GREHDIAFEPVKSPQ
-537 DRQDREQSGFN
+537 GRELSGFSIEQSN
-548 IEQPDFKAFNFL
+548 FKAFNFL

-593 TRQQKI
+593 TRQKI

-612 NAAADAQIIG
+612 NAEADAQIIE

-673 FNFTGQELDA
+673 FNFTAQELDA

-688 KFDQIV
+688 KFDQLV
-694 HFITECTVM
+694 HFLTECTVM

-763 NLLPLMESL
+763 NLLPLMEGL
-772 VDQPEGAEQLLETGI
+772 VVQPEGTEQLLETGI
-787 DTVIRLPAV
+787 DPVIRLPAV

-828 SKTSF
+828 GKTSF

-889 WVDESES
+889 WVDES

-911 HDFKSKQAQA
+911 NDFMSMQTQA
-921 EDAELIFKVEEFK
+921 EVERLFKVEEFT

-943 NWRPRDPKNFT
+943 NWRQRDTQDFT

-967 AQWRISSYSGLTSV
+967 AKWRISSYSGLTAV

-1003 LIADDVTSIDLE
+1003 LMADDDLTSIDFE
-1015 PLKPTSASMGEKP
+1015 PLKPTSASMGVKH

-1033 VTQKEPLDLAPEGAL
+1033 VTPKEPLDLAPKVAL

-1084 DPAENSLNT
+1084 APAENSLNT
-1093 QAVQTGSQAGTL
+1093 AVLTGAQGGAL
-1105 GASTGHTLEDALTHS
+1105 GSSTGRTLEDALTHS

-1130 AAWRPQVLQNDNTVR
+1130 AVWRPQVLQNDNTVR

-1199 AAPNQTLNGLINDFY
+1199 AASNQTLNGLINDFY
-1214 EREDPQMLEYV
+1214 KREDPQMLEYV

-1315 RYLFLRGMSGSL
+1315 RYLFLRGMSGSSGL
-1327 GIGAKGV
+1327 GAKGT
-1334 DIEANTYA
+1334 DKEANTYA

>member
-1 MTLSQTNKDD
+1 MTLSQTNALTSKSKDD

-212 LGTASLAEDVANNE
+212 LGAASLAEDAAKNE
-226 TTPGG
+226 TTLGG

-248 AFFEFLRLNN
+248 AFFEYLRLNN

-479 NIGNIGKWPNVYR
+479 NIGKWPNVYR

-511 DPRYFGRSLML
+511 DPGYFGRSLML

-537 DRQDREQSGFN
+537 DRQDREQSGFY

-703 WREQGFMALMM
+703 WRKQGFMALMM

-889 WVDESES
+889 WVDGSES

-911 HDFKSKQAQA
+911 HDFKSMQTKQRMGSCRQKLTAC
-921 EDAELIFKVEEFK
+921 LK
-934 PQDCVVPDR
+934 
-943 NWRPRDPKNFT
+943 WKN
-954 SLAVEIPTANMID
+954 L
-967 AQWRISSYSGLTSV
+967 
-981 RGTKVRP
+981 
-988 DIENEALQHREDDPV
+988 
-1003 LIADDVTSIDLE
+1003 
-1015 PLKPTSASMGEKP
+1015 
-1028 KAEAS
+1028 
-1033 VTQKEPLDLAPEGAL
+1033 
-1048 DSAKLYTRF
+1048 
-1057 TFPRG
+1057 
-1062 AAAGTFLHDVLEH
+1062 
-1075 VSFSTVKTK
+1075 
-1084 DPAENSLNT
+1084 
-1093 QAVQTGSQAGTL
+1093 
-1105 GASTGHTLEDALTHS
+1105 S
-1120 LKNIDYNAVS
+1120 LKIV
-1130 AAWRPQVLQNDNTVR
+1130 WCL
-1145 DGLGFAPLSTWLRD
+1145 
-1159 VIETPLGGFKLQDL
+1159 
-1173 SDKNCVKEMEFL
+1173 
-1185 LSMPNTISS
+1185 
-1194 GFYST
+1194 T
-1199 AAPNQTLNGLINDFY
+1199 AI
-1214 EREDPQMLEYV
+1214 
-1225 KEAQVSFADVKGLMT
+1225 
-1240 GFIDL
+1240 
-1245 LAIHE
+1245 
-1250 GRFYVIDY
+1250 
-1258 KSNHLG
+1258 
-1264 DEPEAYSYEAMKK
+1264 
-1277 AVAAHRYD
+1277 
-1285 VQYLIYTVAVHRF
+1285 
-1298 LKKVYGSKYSYD
+1298 
-1310 MIGGV
+1310 GV
-1315 RYLFLRGMSGSL
+1315 RVPQK
-1327 GIGAKGV
+1327 I
-1334 DIEANTYA
+1334 
-1342 PGVFGLRLP
+1342 
-1351 EDLIN
+1351 
-1356 ELDAYFGGTL
+1356 

>member
-1 MTLSQTNKDD
+1 MTLSQTNALTSLDA

-19 SKFKFMGPALVEASA
+19 SKFKFKGPALVEASA

-56 KVELT
+56 DVELT

-91 TRIDLQNPKGGD
+91 TRIALQSPEGGD

-169 DDLALKEEALVYAIR
+169 DDSALKEEALVYAIR

-212 LGTASLAEDVANNE
+212 LGTASLAEDVANNF

-231 DVKPNSEFD
+231 DVKLNSEFD
-240 FNAPRSNL
+240 FNASRSNF

-267 DFSDYSAVTVNMY
+267 DFSDYSAVTVNMF

-299 RDFYCAGGRMK
+299 RDFYCRGGRMK

-472 KSIGNIG
+472 KSIA
-479 NIGNIGKWPNVYR
+479 IGKGKGPNVYR

-497 RSDRNLVQAVNYLF
+497 RSDSNLVQAVNYLF

-522 GRENDIAFEPVKSPQ
+522 GREHDIAFEPVKSPQ
-537 DRQDREQSGFN
+537 GRELSGFSIEQSN
-548 IEQPDFKAFNFL
+548 FKAFNFL

-565 TGNKEERKNL
+565 AGNKEERKNL

-593 TRQQKI
+593 TRQKI

-612 NAAADAQIIG
+612 NAEADAQIIE

-673 FNFTGQELDA
+673 FNFTAQELDA

-688 KFDQIV
+688 KFDQLV
-694 HFITECTVM
+694 HFLTECTVM

-763 NLLPLMESL
+763 NLLPLMEGL
-772 VDQPEGAEQLLETGI
+772 VDQPEGTEQLLETGI
-787 DTVIRLPAV
+787 DPVIRLPAV

-828 SKTSF
+828 GKTSF

-889 WVDESES
+889 WVDES

-911 HDFKSKQAQA
+911 NDFMSMQTQA
-921 EDAELIFKVEEFK
+921 EVERLFKVEEFT

-943 NWRPRDPKNFT
+943 NWRQRDTQDFT

-967 AQWRISSYSGLTSV
+967 AKWRISSYSGLTAV

-1003 LIADDVTSIDLE
+1003 LMADDDLTSIDFE
-1015 PLKPTSASMGEKP
+1015 PLKPTSASMGVKH

-1033 VTQKEPLDLAPEGAL
+1033 VTPKEPLDLAPKVAL

-1084 DPAENSLNT
+1084 APAENSLNT
-1093 QAVQTGSQAGTL
+1093 AVLTGAQGGAL
-1105 GASTGHTLEDALTHS
+1105 GSSTGRTLEDALTHS

-1130 AAWRPQVLQNDNTVR
+1130 AVWRPQVLQNDNTVR

-1199 AAPNQTLNGLINDFY
+1199 AASNQTLNGLINDFY
-1214 EREDPQMLEYV
+1214 KREDPQMLEYV

-1315 RYLFLRGMSGSL
+1315 RYLFLRGMSGSSGL
-1327 GIGAKGV
+1327 GAKGT
-1334 DIEANTYA
+1334 DKEANTYA